1 MKQLLLFFLLSI
13 PAFAQKSFLVK
24 DSSTNE
30 PIAYTSIFTENG
42 TFKVNAEPDG
52 SFIIPNEFLHEIFV
66 FDAVGYELKQ
76 QLLTDIVLLEP
87 KSEVLDEV
95 VIVPRLGTK
104 EVRVGKIDK
113 KKIKLSVYDYTQKV
127 APLLASKFPR
137 DDDDFKFLKEI
148 RVKVYSEKDHTK
160 FALKVYSTGENGEPH
175 ELLNDEPIYCDVN
188 KGYTISKIDLKDFN
202 IKIDNNSFFVAV
214 ENLNIKNNVFQVEN
228 EGKMIN
234 FFSPSICLNK
244 AEYDTCWYGHL
255 VNGKIKWI
263 QQLYDEE
270 FIKDNKGYLNFQIEV
285 TLTN

>member
-13 PAFAQKSFLVK
+13 PAVAQKSFLVK

-30 PIAYTSIFTENG
+30 PIAYASIFTENG
-42 TFKVNAEPDG
+42 TFKVNAEPNG
-52 SFIIPNEFLHEIFV
+52 SFIVPNEFLHEIFV
-66 FDAVGYELKQ
+66 FDAVGYEVKQ
-76 QLLTDIVLLEP
+76 QLLTYVVLLKP

-104 EVRVGKIDK
+104 EIKMGKIDK
-113 KKIKLSVYDYTQKV
+113 KKTKLSVYDYTQKV
-127 APLLASKFPR
+127 APLLASKFSVENE
-137 DDDDFKFLKEI
+137 DCQFIKEI

-160 FALKVYSTGENGEPH
+160 FALKVYSTGKNGEPF
-175 ELLNDEPIYCDVN
+175 ELLNDEPIYCEVN
-188 KGYTISKIDLKDFN
+188 KGYTVSKNDLKDFN
-202 IKIDNNSFFVAV
+202 IKIDTNSFFIAV
-214 ENLNIKNNVFQVEN
+214 ENLNIKNNVFQVEH

-244 AEYDTCWYGHL
+244 SEYDTSWYGHL

-263 QQLYDEE
+263 KQKYSEE
-270 FIKDNKGYLNFQIEV
+270 YIKENKGYPNFQIEV

>member
-13 PAFAQKSFLVK
+13 PAVAQKTFLVK
-24 DSSTNE
+24 DGSTNE
-30 PIAYTSIFTENG
+30 PIAYAGIFTENG
-42 TFKVNAEPDG
+42 SFKVNAEPDG
-52 SFIIPNEFLHEIFV
+52 SFLIPNEFLHEVFI
-66 FDAVGYELKQ
+66 FDAVGYEPKQ

-87 KSEVLDEV
+87 KSELLDEV

-104 EVRVGKIDK
+104 EIKMGKIDK

-127 APLLASKFPR
+127 APLLASKFSLSNDKCR
-137 DDDDFKFLKEI
+137 FIKEV

-160 FALKVYSTGENGEPH
+160 FALKVYSTGENGEPN

-188 KGYTISKIDLKDFN
+188 KGYTVSKIDLKDFN
-202 IKIDNNSFFVAV
+202 INIDTNSFFIAV

-244 AEYDTCWYGHL
+244 SEYDTCWYGHL
-255 VNGKIKWI
+255 VDGKIKWM
-263 QQLYDEE
+263 QQHYDEE